1 MNIRSM
7 RHRASM
13 HLPCMRTPVRF
24 GVTDGV
30 AIDVTSTGVGKS
42 LICRGVGETTPLPRA
57 AAPAVVF
64 EVDDGPNYCDP
75 VLFLRFLM
83 QSKEKI

>member
-1 MNIRSM
+1 VVDEYPVYAAPRIY
-7 RHRASM
+7 A
-13 HLPCMRTPVRF
+13 PPVTPVRF
-24 GVTDGV
+24 GVTDG